1 MYRFTIS
8 AIQTQV
14 MTDRDTI
21 RTHMPYVYVEQVL
34 PIIINPASNTTV
46 LHTDMHVIN
55 KRVCKRPETYF
66 DTLQIMTHYA
76 SFQTTLVHV
85 LIRPGVV
92 RNVWLTPGSRV
103 RMGSRCSKAIH
114 AIGFFHW
121 HDPLRTFFPK
131 NSSACIC
138 NSMNQV
144 CCCRYARRS
153 KHSLQGW
160 ITTVCHQCPRNG
172 VAPPVCLQPDTVM
185 FISR

>member
-1 MYRFTIS
+1 MLQDKVDVFVIDDCVDRVPTETNVLLKYILTTVPMYRFTIS

-34 PIIINPASNTTV
+34 PIVMNPASNTTV

-55 KRVCKRPETYF
+55 KCVCKRPDTYF

-85 LIRPGVV
+85 LISPGVV

-114 AIGFFHW
+114 AIGLSIGMILYGHS
-121 HDPLRTFFPK
+121 FPK
-131 NSSACIC
+131 TVLPASAI
-138 NSMNQV
+138 Q
-144 CCCRYARRS
+144 
-153 KHSLQGW
+153 
-160 ITTVCHQCPRNG
+160 
-172 VAPPVCLQPDTVM
+172 
-185 FISR
+185 